1 MLNPTGK
8 FARSWALFTST
19 LQVLRQHPK
28 LLLFPMVTA
37 ICSVVIALFFFAPAL
52 LYPSGHALTSAAH
65 WQSVATQI
73 GIDWSTQK
81 PQFHPTPLLYG
92 YGAVVYL
99 VSMFL
104 ATFANVAFYQQIMQ
118 ALAGQSVS
126 ILAGVRFAASRW
138 SSILIW
144 SLFAGLVGLI
154 IKSLEERFGLIG
166 RLVMKFVGV
175 VWSVASVFTIP
186 VIIRE
191 GSNNP
196 IVLLRNSATTLRKT
210 WGESLIGYVG
220 IAVGSWVILLGSL
233 VLLGGSVLISVAL
246 HTPVVA
252 IAVGVVWLIAMM
264 IFGYVTSVAS
274 HVYRCALYVYASEG
288 VIPEPYNAEMM
299 NMAWKV
305 KKA

>member
-1 MLNPTGK
+1 MLNPTSK

-28 LLLFPMVTA
+28 LLLFPIVTGVS
-37 ICSVVIALFFFAPAL
+37 SVVIAIFFFAPAL
-52 LYPSGHALTSAAH
+52 LYPSGHALTTLAH
-65 WQSVATQI
+65 WQSVAGQV
-73 GIDWSTQK
+73 GIDFSTQK
-81 PQFHPTPLLYG
+81 PQIHPTPFVYG
-92 YGAVVYL
+92 YAAIVYL
-99 VSMFL
+99 VSMFM

-118 ALAGQSVS
+118 ALAARPVS
-126 ILAGVRFAASRW
+126 LMAGIRFAASRW
-138 SSILIW
+138 SSILVW

-175 VWSVASVFTIP
+175 VWSVASIFAIP

-210 WGESLIGYVG
+210 WGESLIGYAG
-220 IAVGSWVILLGSL
+220 LTLGSWVILVGSL
-233 VLLGGSVLISVAL
+233 LLLGFAVLVSIAL
-246 HTPVVA
+246 HTPLFAFAVFALWFVA
-252 IAVGVVWLIAMM
+252 MLVLSYLV
-264 IFGYVTSVAS
+264 SVAS
-274 HVYRCALYVYASEG
+274 HIYRCALYVYASEG
-288 VIPEPYNAEMM
+288 VVPSPYDAEMM

>member
-138 SSILIW
+138 SSTGRW
-144 SLFAGLVGLI
+144 RRRTAI
-154 IKSLEERFGLIG
+154 I
-166 RLVMKFVGV
+166 
-175 VWSVASVFTIP
+175 
-186 VIIRE
+186 
-191 GSNNP
+191 
-196 IVLLRNSATTLRKT
+196 
-210 WGESLIGYVG
+210 
-220 IAVGSWVILLGSL
+220 SWCPR
-233 VLLGGSVLISVAL
+233 ANWR
-246 HTPVVA
+246 T
-252 IAVGVVWLIAMM
+252 
-264 IFGYVTSVAS
+264 
-274 HVYRCALYVYASEG
+274 R
-288 VIPEPYNAEMM
+288 
-299 NMAWKV
+299 
-305 KKA
+305 

>member
-1 MLNPTGK
+1 MSRPAFVTERLELWRPTAADIEPM
-8 FARSWALFTST
+8 FAIAS
-19 LQVLRQHPK
+19 HPE
-28 LLLFPMVTA
+28 TA
-37 ICSVVIALFFFAPAL
+37 RHL
-52 LYPSGHALTSAAH
+52 AAH
-65 WQSVATQI
+65 RGFADHFERFCRNAGSW
-73 GIDWSTQK
+73 
-81 PQFHPTPLLYG
+81 LLYG